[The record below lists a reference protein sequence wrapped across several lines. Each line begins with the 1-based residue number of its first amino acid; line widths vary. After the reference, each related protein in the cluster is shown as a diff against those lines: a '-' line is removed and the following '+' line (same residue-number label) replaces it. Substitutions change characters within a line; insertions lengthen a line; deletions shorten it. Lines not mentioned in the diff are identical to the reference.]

1 MIIYLLLGYFT
12 ASISAFFICYV
23 ACVAAA
29 AADQRQAQPH
39 PHFRNELTLYHSL
52 RYEGR
57 VPTVVLHRCS
67 ME

>member
-52 RYEGR
+52 R
-57 VPTVVLHRCS
+57 
-67 ME
+67 